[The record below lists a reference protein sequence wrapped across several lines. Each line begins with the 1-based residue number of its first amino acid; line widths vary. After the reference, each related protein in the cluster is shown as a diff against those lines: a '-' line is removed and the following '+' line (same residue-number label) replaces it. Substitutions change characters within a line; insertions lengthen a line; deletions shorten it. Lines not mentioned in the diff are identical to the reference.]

1 MMIGPPVGGALFQ
14 VGPY

>member
-14 VGPY
+14 VRFC